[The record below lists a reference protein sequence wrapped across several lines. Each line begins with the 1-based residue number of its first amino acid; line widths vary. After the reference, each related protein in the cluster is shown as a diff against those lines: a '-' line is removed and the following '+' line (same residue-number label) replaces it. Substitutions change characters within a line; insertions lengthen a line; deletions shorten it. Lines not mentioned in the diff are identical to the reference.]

1 MVRHF
6 FSRSNF
12 YGLAGF
18 GFIPGKCWAVFGLVF
33 GLGNLSVPGL
43 TVTRAHV
50 ACQICR
56 NPGQEPGTA
65 EPESSQSQCLQ
76 GLARVG
82 MLVSNQQ
89 TPRKRAFLALLAPPA
104 HDRTPSLELYP
115 HPTHR
120 HYFKFF
126 FTNFK
131 KQFRT

>member
-6 FSRSNF
+6 FSRLYF
-12 YGLAGF
+12 EGLAGF

-33 GLGNLSVPGL
+33 GLGNISVPGL

-65 EPESSQSQCLQ
+65 EPESPQTQCLQ

-89 TPRKRAFLALLAPPA
+89 TPRKRAFLAL
-104 HDRTPSLELYP
+104 
-115 HPTHR
+115 
-120 HYFKFF
+120 
-126 FTNFK
+126 
-131 KQFRT
+131 